1 MSFNGSGT
9 FQINSSGQPVITG
22 TVISSTAFNALTA
35 DLATGLSTCIT
46 KDGQTATTVRVPF
59 AFGINS
65 TLTTDATSATTGS
78 IITAGGISMQKA
90 LWVGTTSR
98 HVGAT
103 QFDAAITYGGI
114 TLSNAVTGTGNMV
127 LSASPT
133 LTGTLTAAAIT
144 ASGTLANSS
153 YFRTGGA
160 TDANVVW
167 NLGGTSIATG
177 SGQSAVQIG
186 YTFTSAATAVGN
198 ALYAWVRTE
207 AAAFTMAS
215 AIGIQIANPSKGA
228 GSAITTNYGLQIDNQ
243 TAGATNYAIYT
254 SGGLHYF
261 TGATTCASNVTAT
274 YFTATATGPNG
285 LGLAA
290 ANTPALYAS
299 TTEFMRSTSTQMT
312 LAVPIAI
319 TRTVAGALNS
329 VVSTNA
335 DTGTGS
341 YATFQA
347 RNLTYVSEMA
357 MFGTGWTTSAQY
369 RQNGAIMEANGP
381 GGIVLSASHASGDL
395 FLYNRNTLAL
405 TLGASQAATFASS
418 VTATLFTPTAT
429 GNNGLGLAA
438 ANTPAFYASTTEVLR
453 ATTGTITAAIY
464 FAMNAQAD
472 VTSTVSTDYAI
483 AIKNQATTGN
493 NVFVTWYTDSNTSRG
508 TVTFN
513 RGAGLVAYNTTSDY
527 RLKDL
532 FGRYATSGETIDAI
546 PVHLGKM
553 KGATME
559 RPMFVAHEVQVVA
572 PYAVTGLKDAID
584 ANGDIL
590 SQQLDNSTLVPALWA
605 EVQSLRN
612 RVRSLE
618 TAK

>member
-9 FQINSSGQPVITG
+9 FVVNSSGQPVITG

-35 DLATGLSTCIT
+35 DLATGLSTCVT

-127 LSASPT
+127 LGTSPQFTRLVSTAQALAPWWSSFIGVNQVGSSAVIAQSAGVGYFSTNMYFDGTDFRYIGTAKAAYINISAGTFTFRNDNGGSATAGDAFTPT
-133 LTGTLTAAAIT
+133 ILFQVADGGAATFSSTIASGAITSTGAVTGTL
-144 ASGTLANSS
+144 
-153 YFRTGGA
+153 
-160 TDANVVW
+160 
-167 NLGGTSIATG
+167 
-177 SGQSAVQIG
+177 
-186 YTFTSAATAVGN
+186 FT
-198 ALYAWVRTE
+198 
-207 AAAFTMAS
+207 
-215 AIGIQIANPSKGA
+215 P
-228 GSAITTNYGLQIDNQ
+228 
-243 TAGATNYAIYT
+243 
-254 SGGLHYF
+254 
-261 TGATTCASNVTAT
+261 
-274 YFTATATGPNG
+274 TATGNNG

-299 TTEFMRSTSTQMT
+299 TTEVMRSTSTQMT

-405 TLGASQAATFASS
+405 TLGASQAATFSSS
-418 VTATLFTPTAT
+418 VTATS
-429 GNNGLGLAA
+429 
-438 ANTPAFYASTTEVLR
+438 Y
-453 ATTGTITAAIY
+453 IT
-464 FAMNAQAD
+464 
-472 VTSTVSTDYAI
+472 S
-483 AIKNQATTGN
+483 
-493 NVFVTWYTDSNTSRG
+493 
-508 TVTFN
+508 
-513 RGAGLVAYNTTSDY
+513 SDY
-527 RLKDL
+527 RLKENVQPMIGSLDKISAL
-532 FGRYATSGETIDAI
+532 K
-546 PVHLGKM
+546 PVTYDWISDGSSA
-553 KGATME
+553 GG
-559 RPMFVAHEVQVVA
+559 FIAHELQAVMPNAVV
-572 PYAVTGLKDAID
+572 GEKDAVDDKGEIKPQGID
-584 ANGDIL
+584 FGKVFPH
-590 SQQLDNSTLVPALWA
+590 LVAAIQELTTRLAAL
-605 EVQSLRN
+605 ES
-612 RVRSLE
+612 
-618 TAK
+618 K